1 MERIEELREIW
12 EKSYKCLVNDLSDR
26 LTLEE
31 IACIFFE
38 LGWRAASVW
47 VCESFIEKEDDY
59 YDRGKFLKGYF
70 EDVSE
75 AVEDLRKEIRK
86 AMEEELWERC
96 IVKELG

>member
-38 LGWRAASVW
+38 LGWRAAD
-47 VCESFIEKEDDY
+47 ESMIDKCCDLVDE
-59 YDRGKFLKGYF
+59 F
-70 EDVSE
+70 EDKFKKE
-75 AVEDLRKEIRK
+75 MRKC
-86 AMEEELWERC
+86 L
-96 IVKELG
+96 